1 MLEFACDVL
10 IDIPKFWEFLG
21 EIVAP
26 SLASGALRLAPFFEE
41 TTAALAKGPE
51 NSPDFSGET
60 MEISI
65 GVTRGGKRDPEKT
78 SLYFAVRT
86 PECWM
91 RIPQGKVDRPKVRFR
106 FGRFL

>member
-41 TTAALAKGPE
+41 TTAALAKGTE

-65 GVTRGGKRDPEKT
+65 RGSFTNDVSRKGAGEGGG
-78 SLYFAVRT
+78 L
-86 PECWM
+86 
-91 RIPQGKVDRPKVRFR
+91 PKY
-106 FGRFL
+106 

>member
-41 TTAALAKGPE
+41 TTAALAKGTE

-65 GVTRGGKRDPEKT
+65 RGSFANDVSRGGGVGQW
-78 SLYFAVRT
+78 S
-86 PECWM
+86 M
-91 RIPQGKVDRPKVRFR
+91 
-106 FGRFL
+106 FLPHS